1 MSTMRAI
8 YAARR
13 EVGIEDDDVWRGKLE
28 NITGKRHLTD
38 MTPGDQVRV
47 LQELRKDGA
56 TRSKRLDGPYAAK
69 LQALWLSAWNLG
81 IVRDRRDSA
90 MLAFIKRQTGIEHTR
105 FLRDP
110 RDAKKAVEALK
121 QWMTREA
128 KVDWST
134 SEYRPAW
141 WNNPRAQVVRA
152 QIARLVMSGMITNE
166 GNDGNFLRTF
176 GGIEDAESA
185 TDADWIVAQE
195 KLGQLIRYRI
205 GSPKRGPGAGSRR
218 RFSP

>member
-13 EVGIEDDDVWRGKLE
+13 ELGIEDDEAWCGKLE
-28 NITGKRHLTD
+28 SITGKRHLSD

-47 LQELRKDGA
+47 LQELRKNGA
-56 TRSKRLDGPYAAK
+56 TRTKRLDGPYAAK

-90 MLAFIKRQTGIEHTR
+90 MLAFIRRQTGIEHTR
-105 FLRDP
+105 FLRDAA
-110 RDAKKAVEALK
+110 DAKKAVEALK
-121 QWMTREA
+121 KWMAREGG
-128 KVDWST
+128 VDWST
-134 SEYRPAW
+134 GEYRPAW

-152 QIARLVMSGMITNE
+152 QIARLVMDGMITNE
-166 GNDGNFLRTF
+166 GEHDNFLRTF

-185 TDADWIVAQE
+185 TDAEWIAAQE
-195 KLGQLIRYRI
+195 RLGQIIRYRL
-205 GSPKRGPGAGSRR
+205 GSEKR
-218 RFSP
+218 